1 MIEISVRAAAVAV
14 GEEYWTKRK
23 ACMCEKDAMIHVGCD
38 MKTTG
43 ERERLMKNS
52 TVQKGCEVRCKME
65 QKGKQEIRVQMGE

>member
-1 MIEISVRAAAVAV
+1 
-14 GEEYWTKRK
+14 
-23 ACMCEKDAMIHVGCD
+23 MCEKDAMIHVGCD